1 MKGARS
7 MIEFLKRRLR
17 RTPLR
22 DDRGSVMLEFAFA
35 MPLLLT
41 ILLGGIELGR
51 YVLLH
56 QKLDRTAMTISDLV
70 SRVTQVTTSELDTIF
85 LATDLV
91 MAPFAMGD
99 RGAVVVSSVKDDSGT
114 PTVVWQRAGAGTLTV
129 TSEIGV
135 QGGTAT
141 ISDEEMLSTGE
152 GIVVG
157 ESYFDYTPWL
167 MQFIPSI
174 RLRHVAIFRPRLN
187 NEVACP
193 DC

>member
-1 MKGARS
+1 
-7 MIEFLKRRLR
+7 MIEFLKRRLG

-22 DDRGSVMLEFAFA
+22 DNRGSVMLEFAFA

-70 SRVTQVTTSELDTIF
+70 SRVTSVTTAELDTIF
-85 LATDLV
+85 LATDFV
-91 MAPFAMGD
+91 MAPFDMG
-99 RGAVVVSSVKDDSGT
+99 GSGIVIVSSVKDNSGT
-114 PTVVWQRAGAGTLTV
+114 PTVIWQRAGSGTLTV

-135 QGGTAT
+135 QAGTAT
-141 ISDEEMLSTGE
+141 ISDDQMLSTGE
-152 GIVVG
+152 GIIVG
-157 ESYFDYTPWL
+157 ETYFDYTPWL
-167 MQFIPSI
+167 MQFIPSV
-174 RLRHVAIFRPRLN
+174 RLRHVAVFRPRLN
-187 NEVACP
+187 NEVACS

>member
-1 MKGARS
+1 
-7 MIEFLKRRLR
+7 MIGFLKRRLS

-70 SRVTQVTTSELDTIF
+70 SRVTQVTPAELDTIF

-99 RGAVVVSSVKDDSGT
+99 RGAVIVSSVMEDSGT
-114 PTVVWQRAGAGTLTV
+114 PKIVWQRTGSGTLTV
-129 TSEIGV
+129 TSEVGV

-141 ISDEEMLSTGE
+141 ISDPEMLSTGE
-152 GIVVG
+152 GIIVG
-157 ESYFDYTPWL
+157 ESYFDYSPWL
-167 MQFIPSI
+167 VEIIPTV
-174 RLRHVAIFRPRLN
+174 RLRHVASFRPRLN